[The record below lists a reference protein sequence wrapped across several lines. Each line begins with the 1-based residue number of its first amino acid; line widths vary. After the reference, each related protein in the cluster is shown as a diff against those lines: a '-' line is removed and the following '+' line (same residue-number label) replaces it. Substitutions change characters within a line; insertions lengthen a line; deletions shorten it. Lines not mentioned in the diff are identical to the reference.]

1 MAKLRVEGNWQGIRE
16 LLRSPEMMDLC
27 AEYGS
32 RALTQLG
39 DGYSMT
45 EYTGK
50 NRVNVEISADTY
62 LARRENSDNNTILKA
77 LRG

>member
-32 RALTQLG
+32 KALAQLG